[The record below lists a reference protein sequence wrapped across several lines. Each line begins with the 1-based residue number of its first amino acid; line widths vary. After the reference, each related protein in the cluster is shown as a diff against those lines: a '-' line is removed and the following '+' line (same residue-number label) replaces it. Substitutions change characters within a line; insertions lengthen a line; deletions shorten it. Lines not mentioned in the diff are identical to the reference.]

1 MSGDILSPLFL
12 FPKFTTLYAICKRSN
27 HFEIKDRTWD
37 QLKDD
42 MKSILINGSDENSW
56 YYHNAYYHKRK
67 DSTNIIHL
75 KDKAKIL
82 FEEDDS
88 DTKKWTLEFNYDGQT
103 RKLIYFYER
112 NFLDDWSNLPKAGHS
127 LEANEIKDISQI
139 LIINTPFMIPLIDNQ
154 RNKYIEMIK
163 KHVTYTLVFNGHSGA
178 NGYHNLENTFELKI
192 NDIKKTIETMTI
204 QNEDEINKLDA
215 IDYKKGSALH
225 KARIRLRIEE
235 GESNDKQI
243 HRDKME
249 DTLYR
254 IRMRGKRLKRRQKIN
269 KN

>member
-1 MSGDILSPLFL
+1 M
-12 FPKFTTLYAICKRSN
+12 
-27 HFEIKDRTWD
+27 
-37 QLKDD
+37 
-42 MKSILINGSDENSW
+42 
-56 YYHNAYYHKRK
+56 
-67 DSTNIIHL
+67 
-75 KDKAKIL
+75 
-82 FEEDDS
+82 
-88 DTKKWTLEFNYDGQT
+88 
-103 RKLIYFYER
+103 
-112 NFLDDWSNLPKAGHS
+112 
-127 LEANEIKDISQI
+127 
-139 LIINTPFMIPLIDNQ
+139 
-154 RNKYIEMIK
+154 
-163 KHVTYTLVFNGHSGA
+163 TYTLVFNGHSGA

-235 GESNDKQI
+235 GESNDKEI
-243 HRDKME
+243 YRDKME